1 MKSSIIWI
9 AFVVATLQSVSL
21 GGSSSLPHDRLAKGE
36 DSIPFESVARGSH
49 LNSDV
54 ATKEGLDVPSLV
66 VARNRTEAECL
77 IRLLNLR
84 QVAVDQINRVDFNR
98 EWLVAVVRGVMAHGG
113 YGISVKKINRTPEG
127 INISVKLIDPDPRVF
142 QQADM
147 PHPFHLIRVPREKV
161 NSAPQDTW
169 VVRALKG
176 KLLTQTSR
184 APTCPPSNNA
194 LQPTPRIACLSS
206 LAAVPG

>member
-1 MKSSIIWI
+1 MKSSIIWV
-9 AFVVATLQSVSL
+9 AFVVATLQSASL
-21 GGSSSLPHDRLAKGE
+21 SGSSSLPHNRLAKGE
-36 DSIPFESVARGSH
+36 DLIPFESVARDDS
-49 LNSDV
+49 LNAEL
-54 ATKEGLDVPSLV
+54 ATREGLNAPSLV
-66 VARNRTEAECL
+66 VARNRTEAVCL

-98 EWLVAVVRGVMAHGG
+98 EWLVAVVRGIMGHGG
-113 YGISVKKINRTPEG
+113 YGISVEKINRTPEG

-142 QQADM
+142 QQQNM

-169 VVRALKG
+169 IVRAIKG

-184 APTCPPSNNA
+184 VPTCPPSNNA
-194 LQPTPRIACLSS
+194 LQPTPR
-206 LAAVPG
+206 